1 MTVTVDIAGGD
12 TPATRCAFYRSR
24 GLPAIVQPDTGQIS
38 VAAGDQLGAVTMPA
52 GLGAAVRRQLHGRGF
67 LSGPV
72 ISHPRSA
79 RWTFLVSPDIPDE
92 TPLFAEMFR
101 RDVSVVRGGAIA
113 LPSPA
118 PRSELFR
125 TWVAQPNVL
134 DLRPSGMAV
143 IVAVRACPAAAGCR
157 A

>member
-1 MTVTVDIAGGD
+1 MTVTVEIAGGD

-24 GLPAIVQPDTGQIS
+24 GLPAIVQPDTGQIT

-52 GLGAAVRRQLHGRGF
+52 SLGAAVRRQLHSAGF
-67 LSGPV
+67 PPGPV
-72 ISHPRSA
+72 ISHPRSI

-92 TPLFAEMFR
+92 TPLFSELFR

-125 TWVAQPNVL
+125 CWVAQPNAL
-134 DLRPSGMAV
+134 GLRPSGMAV
-143 IVAVRACPAAAGCR
+143 IVAVRGCPSDAGCR